1 MSVKRNIN
9 LVINWIEISKYTAS
23 LANKIKD
30 KEAEKQLLES
40 KLQELENQLA
50 ALRADTS
57 SKLPNLKKA
66 NQHPKNQRLKADRAL
81 YFTGVKFKK
90 SEKIGIKVDGN
101 YNVICSNSYSRDFN
115 PKRLR
120 KAGGEIEEYLRLLLA
135 LKTKAIQSSA
145 KEFRALSLKEEAN
158 GLQPVPSP
166 VTSKGQ
172 PNKLKNNV
180 DQQSQ
185 LIVKSHKKASK
196 RVATQKDP
204 TDYSSLIK
212 FNEFVRSTIKIEEKL
227 SLQTLNYYRTR
238 YDLFIINIDTK
249 HLTNLLKYKYNLSK
263 FKLEKWVKKQES
275 KRTNQSYS
283 PSISDTTY
291 PVPEIALS
299 IPWSQITF
307 DTGFFKTHQYT
318 ISLPRSQKSFN
329 QLKPYL
335 SVFRNT
341 SLELRVDPKTQKVL
355 EVKNA
360 EVLDQVF
367 DRLEIEQALTSAD
380 IKNPDYFARTLL
392 GRWSNERLI
401 RAYAP
406 ESRSLYLKHLCGAY
420 SSNYRIVP
428 VREHR
433 RNESNDTVTTED
445 AFLFPIHGHRY
456 VYILWESVEDKR
468 ATYVF
473 RCTPSNYAAAVQKVF
488 DYVASDEITNK
499 RDRLRQGNVGYF
511 RGSVVE
517 YWQSLNHNDLN
528 DWKRRLTETCW

>member
-1 MSVKRNIN
+1 LKNASNRIASTKARLTQFKNHSPAYKSFVNN
-9 LVINWIEISKYTAS
+9 LDGKYERHFTRKNSYKIHKLKYENWIKKVTYI
-23 LANKIKD
+23 LD
-30 KEAEKQLLES
+30 KEPHLITKPTQ
-40 KLQELENQLA
+40 
-50 ALRADTS
+50 D
-57 SKLPNLKKA
+57 NL
-66 NQHPKNQRLKADRAL
+66 NNVTDS
-81 YFTGVKFKK
+81 T
-90 SEKIGIKVDGN
+90 EKI
-101 YNVICSNSYSRDFN
+101 
-115 PKRLR
+115 
-120 KAGGEIEEYLRLLLA
+120 
-135 LKTKAIQSSA
+135 
-145 KEFRALSLKEEAN
+145 
-158 GLQPVPSP
+158 
-166 VTSKGQ
+166 
-172 PNKLKNNV
+172 
-180 DQQSQ
+180 
-185 LIVKSHKKASK
+185 
-196 RVATQKDP
+196 
-204 TDYSSLIK
+204 
-212 FNEFVRSTIKIEEKL
+212 
-227 SLQTLNYYRTR
+227 
-238 YDLFIINIDTK
+238 DL
-249 HLTNLLKYKYNLSK
+249 
-263 FKLEKWVKKQES
+263 
-275 KRTNQSYS
+275 
-283 PSISDTTY
+283 SISWHE
-291 PVPEIALS
+291 VI
-299 IPWSQITF
+299 F
-307 DTGFFKTHQYT
+307 NTGFFKTHQYT

-341 SLELRVDPKTQKVL
+341 CLELRVDPKTQKVL